1 MFSMH
6 FSRASFARLLPI
18 LLLAGV
24 SAVAKDGRDFSGFY
38 TLTKVSEQGD
48 QMRVTLTLQLFNYSD
63 TDVKQAVVTL
73 RENTGMDLA
82 GAFKPITL
90 LRDRQEVKVS
100 RQFTVPRTEY
110 ERWQQGTQPTLFIS
124 YHANG
129 HRWERFIQ
137 ATERPSL

>member
-1 MFSMH
+1 MFLIR
-6 FSRASFARLLPI
+6 FSRASFARLLAI